1 MAQRPEPAR
10 AAGVA
15 LVRHGCP
22 AEQIVVFQRSFLIGA
37 DPFHADNCSCC
48 FSSFKVRNSVLR
60 LIPKM
65 VVNSLTGSPC
75 WYNRRS
81 RFCCAASSFNG
92 FVAARP
98 RAIRASRGCG
108 AALLAQFEFQL
119 GDGGRDAG
127 DGAPGRSAGVH
138 AFPQGPHVDA
148 TAVSSWRAV
157 ATSRTERPSLSTATT
172 TRTS

>member
-1 MAQRPEPAR
+1 M
-10 AAGVA
+10 
-15 LVRHGCP
+15 
-22 AEQIVVFQRSFLIGA
+22 
-37 DPFHADNCSCC
+37 
-48 FSSFKVRNSVLR
+48 LR

-81 RFCCAASSFNG
+81 RFCCAASSFIG

-148 TAVSSWRAV
+148 TAGQLMESRRDFADGASEPVYGDDHEALRLHRHRRFASSSA
-157 ATSRTERPSLSTATT
+157 
-172 TRTS
+172 